1 MLKVKLTIAMMN
13 IKIQYSYFVDT
24 ICFLGI
30 SGSYSSIIQETE
42 SACPISLRMMAGW
55 PYTAECETEPM
66 NKKWLVEDDM

>member
-42 SACPISLRMMAGW
+42 ATCLVSLRMMAGW
-55 PYTAECETEPM
+55 PYTAECETESDEQ
-66 NKKWLVEDDM
+66 K